1 MPDRA
6 QPFDLN
12 RTLDEWLA
20 SCTRNKRISRNTV
33 AMGIVV
39 LDRLFQSP
47 TLERAVVVSPGGE
60 ISGARASLPKT
71 LARHGIPGKSKFLKE
86 ITTRQAHQ
94 DGQRLY
100 EQLGY
105 GKALANLT
113 DTERNQQLQAGL
125 AKLRN
130 LALEWLGRQH
140 IQLACGRQCSPG
152 AWVAAI
158 LNEAKG
164 KSGGK
169 VEQHLV
175 GAKLEKRHPNI
186 HIPNHPGHAGDVQT
200 KRPADFLVGTT
211 SFHVTAAPTSA
222 EVAKCHANIE
232 AGLHPVLLV
241 PRDLVSKSQHLAEDK
256 GIAESITIMAIEDFL
271 AANIIELSEGKQES
285 FLNTFREIIAGYNRR
300 LAEVETDMSLR
311 IELK

>member
-1 MPDRA
+1 MPERA
-6 QPFDLN
+6 QPFDLDN
-12 RTLDEWLA
+12 ILGQWLE

-33 AMGIVV
+33 AAGIVV
-39 LDRLFQSP
+39 LDKLSQSALFK
-47 TLERAVVVSPGGE
+47 RAEVISAGGE
-60 ISGARASLPKT
+60 MSGARAGLPKT
-71 LARHGIPGKSKFLKE
+71 LAKYGISEKFLKE
-86 ITTRQAHQ
+86 VTTRQAHQ

-100 EQLGY
+100 ELLGY
-105 GKALANLT
+105 GTALAVLSHS
-113 DTERNQQLQAGL
+113 ERGRQLQAGL
-125 AKLRN
+125 TRLRN

-152 AWVAAI
+152 AWVASI

-186 HIPNHPGHAGDVQT
+186 PIPNHPGHAGDVQT
-200 KRPADFLVGTT
+200 GRPADFLVGTT

-222 EVAKCHANIE
+222 ELAKCHANIQS
-232 AGLHPVLLV
+232 GLHPVLLV
-241 PRDLVSKSQHLAEDK
+241 PRDLVSKSRHLAEDK
-256 GIAESITIMAIEDFL
+256 GIVENITIIAIEDFL
-271 AANIIELSEGKQES
+271 AANIIELSEGKQEN
-285 FLNTFREIIAGYNRR
+285 FLNTFKEIIAGYNRR
-300 LAEVETDMSLR
+300 LEEVETDMSLR